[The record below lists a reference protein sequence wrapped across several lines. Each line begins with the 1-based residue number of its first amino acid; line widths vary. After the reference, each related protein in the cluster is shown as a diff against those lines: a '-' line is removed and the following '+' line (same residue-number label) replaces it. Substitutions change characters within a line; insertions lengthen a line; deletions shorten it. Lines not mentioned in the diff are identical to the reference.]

1 MDMGSTLTVQIM
13 NKIGFGIFCFG
24 DEFYFNGT
32 LDKIKLILNNGFH
45 CHILTDNVEFFNT
58 KYSSSFLHIHHY
70 HRECKSYSD
79 KIILVKKILKH
90 NDICIVI
97 DADSK
102 IDDENIFNELKNYNF
117 KNGITYISTLI
128 NHPCKKQHVEE
139 FDLYGDEWRPYTNY
153 ARTKFSS
160 LNRLETIWEYFLVFN
175 KFGFNNEI
183 FYIEYEKLQIA
194 KEYSDIQKKDTTIG
208 AGEGISIMVSAKISN
223 TPIQRDEDLYELLNN
238 KLIPVSK
245 NHQTK

>member
-1 MDMGSTLTVQIM
+1 MVMVLTLMDQVM

-32 LDKIKLILNNGFH
+32 LDKIKDISDNGYH

-70 HRECKSYSD
+70 HRDCKSYSD

-90 NDICIVI
+90 NDICII
-97 DADSK
+97 LDADSK
-102 IDDENIFNELKNYNF
+102 IDDNDIFQDFKNYNF
-117 KNGITYISTLI
+117 KSGVSYISTLV
-128 NHPCKKQHVEE
+128 NHSCKKNYVEE

-153 ARTKFSS
+153 ARTKFPPF
-160 LNRLETIWEYFLVFN
+160 NRMETIWEYFLVFN
-175 KFGFNNEI
+175 KFGFNDKV

-194 KEYSDIQKKDTTIG
+194 KEYSDIQKKDVTIG
-208 AGEGISIMVSAKISN
+208 AGEGMSIMVSAKISD
-223 TPIQRDEDLYELLNN
+223 TPIQRDEELYELLKNR
-238 KLIPVSK
+238 LIPISK
-245 NHQTK
+245 NHPTK